1 MRFSAE
7 VQGDPDTQPM
17 IIFSGYG
24 RDVVIESAKAINRKI
39 RGGIR
44 ININEAVMAMAA
56 YVMRQIAAGV
66 SADDIGEQVC
76 DLISPDNV
84 MIGVPESMRRL
95 VFRMASGSSETVL
108 ILDSPIRI
116 SRYVLRG
123 S

>member
-95 VFRMASGSSETVL
+95 VFRMTSGSSETVL

>member
-24 RDVVIESAKAINRKI
+24 QDVVLESAKAIDRKI
-39 RGGIR
+39 QGGIR

-66 SADDIGEQVC
+66 STDDAREQVR

-95 VFRMASGSSETVL
+95 VFRMTSGNSETVL
-108 ILDSPIRI
+108 NLDSPIRI

>member
-17 IIFSGYG
+17 IIFSGYD
-24 RDVVIESAKAINRKI
+24 RDVVLESAKAINRKI
-39 RGGIR
+39 QGGIR

-66 SADDIGEQVC
+66 SADDTREQVC

-108 ILDSPIRI
+108 VLDSPIRI